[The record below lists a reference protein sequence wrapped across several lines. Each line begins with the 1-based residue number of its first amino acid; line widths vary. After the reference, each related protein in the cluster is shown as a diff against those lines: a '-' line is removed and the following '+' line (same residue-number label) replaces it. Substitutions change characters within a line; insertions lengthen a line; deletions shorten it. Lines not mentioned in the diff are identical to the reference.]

1 LELKTINTEVLI
13 VGAGPVGLLTAN
25 FLLKEGIDCILLERR
40 PKGTHSSHAICLHHR
55 TIDLLA
61 RLRLHKNLH
70 STANI
75 IRSIQIHTS
84 SRKIYDLPL
93 KEMETSNNYILNLE
107 ESHVETL
114 LLEHLQNK
122 QGKLHFET
130 EVIDFQ
136 QKEDYIQLSAI
147 DPSGCLICYKTK
159 YLIGCDGIN
168 SIVRYL
174 SGIEKEIT
182 SDSYAIT
189 VIDCQLECDLAEQSW
204 HSFPF
209 KKGYLLAYPLGHK
222 KWRMLSN
229 VPIEG
234 NSIQEAVENLL
245 HQAKFQ
251 KCETL
256 SIKQTRRVELQNYIC
271 RDFHKGNIFLAGDA
285 AHMHFPH
292 GNQGMNAGLMDAA
305 NLSWKLISKIRGK
318 FSDLIFQTYDLER
331 KQAAEEIDWYTRNVH
346 SIMEPK
352 GFLHQRFRKK
362 TLQGIT
368 HIRFFR
374 KKFLKKVS
382 PQETYSISS
391 KFMRKTISKRPELLN
406 RKNIRC
412 MKPGGQYATNATVIH
427 PRTGIPLKLSKLL
440 EKQRFIFLIL
450 TSHNANSEEVR
461 LIKEGIELVKHKVG
475 DDMLPLVICGRNIP
489 KGLDYEQHS
498 CYLDPRY
505 SIWKTALGKYGSILS
520 GDHHTAFYIVR
531 PDQYICMR
539 CYPANIKILDS
550 YVNTLF
556 AAKN

>member
-1 LELKTINTEVLI
+1 LELKIINTEVLI

-84 SRKIYDLPL
+84 SQKTYDLPL
-93 KEMETSNNYILNLE
+93 KEMETINNYILNLE
-107 ESHVETL
+107 ESHVEKI
-114 LLEHLQNK
+114 LLEHLQSK
-122 QGKLHFET
+122 EGQLHFET
-130 EVIDFQ
+130 EVIDFK
-136 QKEDYIQLSAI
+136 QKEDYITVSAV
-147 DPSGCLICYKTK
+147 DPSGCLRCYKTK
-159 YLIGCDGIN
+159 YLVGCDGMN
-168 SIVRYL
+168 STIRYL
-174 SGIEKEIT
+174 CGIEKEIT
-182 SDSYAIT
+182 SEHYTIT
-189 VIDCQLECDLAEQSW
+189 VIDCQLQSELTEQSW

-222 KWRMLSN
+222 KWRILSDI
-229 VPIEG
+229 PIEG
-234 NSIQEAVENLL
+234 DSIKEAVENLL
-245 HQAKFQ
+245 VEAKFP
-251 KCETL
+251 KWETL
-256 SIKQTRRVELQNYIC
+256 SIEQTRKAELQNYIC
-271 RDFHKGNIFLAGDA
+271 KDFHRGNVFLAGDA

-292 GNQGMNAGLMDAA
+292 GNQGMNVGLMDAA
-305 NLSWKLISKIRGK
+305 NLSWKLIAKLRGN
-318 FSDLIFQTYDLER
+318 FSDLAFKMYDLER
-331 KQAAEEIDWYTRNVH
+331 KQAAAEVDWYTRNVH
-346 SIMEPK
+346 NLMEPK
-352 GFLHQRFRKK
+352 GILHQKLRKK

-374 KKFLKKVS
+374 KKILKKVS
-382 PQETYSISS
+382 PQETYTISS
-391 KFMRKTISKRPELLN
+391 KFMRKTIRKHSELLN
-406 RKNIRC
+406 QKNIRC
-412 MKPGGQYATNATVIH
+412 MKPGGEYATNSTVIH

-450 TSHNANSEEVR
+450 TSHNASSQEVKI
-461 LIKEGIELVKHKVG
+461 IKDGIELVKDKVG
-475 DDMLPLVICGRNIP
+475 DDMLPLVVCGRNVP
-489 KGLDYEQHS
+489 KKLDSEQYP

-539 CYPANIKILDS
+539 CYPANLQVLGS
-550 YVNTLF
+550 YINTLF
-556 AAKN
+556 AIKE